1 MSNANNGI
9 MEFFSKGDQANSAAE
24 VAQKA
29 LSLMHKKQEILSQ
42 FTCSLKQQSPPIFST
57 STHLI
62 DHVNT
67 PPVVDLDKTIGANL
81 KFLAKQVDPA
91 NKIYSPPDVASFTY
105 DETSGYYYD
114 YTTGFYYDAVSQ
126 YYFNSLTQQYMYW
139 DPMKSTY
146 IPVSSGGTVA
156 ETSNSYT
163 DTPPPAAA
171 AVAVSETKSLNSQS
185 NPAVIESLP
194 EKATKTETKSS
205 KMPVVKTAAQ
215 IAKVIFIR
223 FNL

>member
-1 MSNANNGI
+1 
-9 MEFFSKGDQANSAAE
+9 
-24 VAQKA
+24 
-29 LSLMHKKQEILSQ
+29 MHKKQEILSQ
-42 FTCSLKQQSPPIFST
+42 FTCSLKQQPPPIFS
-57 STHLI
+57 SSPHLI

-67 PPVVDLDKTIGANL
+67 PPVVDIDKTIGANL

-139 DPMKSTY
+139 DPIKSTY

-156 ETSNSYT
+156 ETSNANPLT
-163 DTPPPAAA
+163 E
-171 AVAVSETKSLNSQS
+171 AVVSEANNLNSQS
-185 NPAVIESLP
+185 NPVAIESLP
-194 EKATKTETKSS
+194 EKAAKTETKSS